1 MGFFDFLDKK
11 TGTEVNKSTN
21 DDNWM
26 EVLWDWANKNNI
38 SEFEVVDYP
47 KYNMK
52 EEQGLPRDKQQLLS
66 FRKLILNSGS
76 FSFIPKEIGMLT
88 NLQEIGIYTAS
99 LEELPKEIGNLTNL
113 TYLSLPNNKLEI
125 LPDEIGNLKN
135 LKKLNLSG
143 NKIKNIPNSLGNLT
157 NLTDLNLGDTG
168 SNGNY
173 FKNLPLNIINLKNLT
188 RIMLWSE
195 FPLSLTSEQKIWLSE
210 LKSRNCTIGGSGEVM
225 DCIF

>member
-1 MGFFDFLDKK
+1 MGFFDFVEDKQ
-11 TGTEVNKSTN
+11 N
-21 DDNWM
+21 NWM
-26 EVLWDWANKNNI
+26 EILWDWADKNNV

-47 KYNMK
+47 QYNAK

-66 FRKLILNSGS
+66 FRKSILNSGS
-76 FSFIPKEIGMLT
+76 FSYIPKEIGMLT
-88 NLQEIGIYTAS
+88 NLQEIGIYTGK

-113 TYLSLPNNKLEI
+113 TYLSLSDNKLEI

-143 NKIKNIPNSLGNLT
+143 NKIKDIPDSLGNLN
-157 NLTDLNLGDTG
+157 NLTDLNLGDMG

-173 FKNLPLNIINLKNLT
+173 FKNLPPNIVNLKKLT

-195 FPLSLTSEQKIWLSE
+195 FPLSLTNEQKRWLSE
-210 LKSRNCTIGGSGEVM
+210 LKSNDCTIGGSGEVM